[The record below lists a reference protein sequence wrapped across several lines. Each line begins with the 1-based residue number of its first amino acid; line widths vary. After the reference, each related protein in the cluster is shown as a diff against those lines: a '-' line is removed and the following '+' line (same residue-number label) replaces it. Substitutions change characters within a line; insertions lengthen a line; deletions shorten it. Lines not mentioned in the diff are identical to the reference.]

1 LLGVRGSEFVVIV
14 GIRGE
19 GPAQVRFTQD
29 HDMVQALSPDR
40 ADQHFDTTILVTA
53 AQLVDPDPRGSKT
66 SRYGKAI

>member
-1 LLGVRGSEFVVIV
+1 
-14 GIRGE
+14 
-19 GPAQVRFTQD
+19 VRFTQD